1 MKLKEIY
8 IIFFF
13 LFSSVSFSQD
23 AVIPNIIS
31 PNNDGVN
38 DVFFVRSTGYENL
51 TCTIFNRY
59 GQPIYRYFGL
69 NGTWDAYTHAGVKVA
84 PGTYF
89 VLIELLL
96 SDGTVTTQQGTLQ
109 VQY

>member
-89 VLIELLL
+89 VLLELVL

>member
-1 MKLKEIY
+1 MKLKGIY

-89 VLIELLL
+89 VLLELVL

>member
-38 DVFFVRSTGYENL
+38 DVFFVRSNGYENL

-89 VLIELLL
+89 VLLELVL

>member
-1 MKLKEIY
+1 MKLKGIF
-8 IIFFF
+8 IIFLFV
-13 LFSSVSFSQD
+13 FSSVSFWQD

-89 VLIELLL
+89 VLLELVL

>member
-89 VLIELLL
+89 VLLELVV